1 MADFPVPKSGDLHS
15 AGVPPVTLRA
25 ERRVAKFRVLLKDKP
40 SPVNGFSF
48 DMTAHTVQMLLTSKT
63 EPFAE
68 GIDALGGMYYGDPAL
83 YELPC
88 CMSTMGDFHS
98 SGTERYQM
106 CQTNSTVFSPFVF
119 ADPASEL
126 PIGILD
132 IDISGASGGY
142 TYKTD
147 QTFARTL
154 AASKISGIVSKPP
167 TPMTT
172 PRRKSGSMSSRRR
185 TTRETPKMRRRSS
198 TPFRVERLALLKLRS
213 HEKSPYIPFAFLC
226 LLSATS
232 CIEEKLDPCPP
243 QGGSVT
249 VALRVEK
256 FQARPSYRPSD
267 FEQEFGK
274 RIHSLDYLLYAGGQ
288 LVGQGRADDLHT
300 ASGGDYLFRIDT
312 LPFGTYRLAFVANVT
327 PRMMTGTMDAP
338 EARYIVYQGEKNGDD
353 HFRADVP
360 FEVTCPCR
368 NEFEAVLQRVHGI
381 TRFRFEN
388 IPARIASVEV
398 VLDNVGQRMPLCGE
412 PDLACEVSKRIPA
425 AQLRT
430 RPAGSFTLGTFCT
443 LPGVRTSWR
452 LRLYGEDDA
461 PLYDRVVTDT
471 LRIECN
477 QLIDLTA
484 RFEEGDFRGEIEFSV
499 DVDTTWDGANEGGGE
514 IIR

>member
-1 MADFPVPKSGDLHS
+1 MK
-15 AGVPPVTLRA
+15 
-25 ERRVAKFRVLLKDKP
+25 
-40 SPVNGFSF
+40 
-48 DMTAHTVQMLLTSKT
+48 
-63 EPFAE
+63 
-68 GIDALGGMYYGDPAL
+68 
-83 YELPC
+83 
-88 CMSTMGDFHS
+88 
-98 SGTERYQM
+98 
-106 CQTNSTVFSPFVF
+106 
-119 ADPASEL
+119 
-126 PIGILD
+126 
-132 IDISGASGGY
+132 
-142 TYKTD
+142 
-147 QTFARTL
+147 
-154 AASKISGIVSKPP
+154 
-167 TPMTT
+167 
-172 PRRKSGSMSSRRR
+172 
-185 TTRETPKMRRRSS
+185 
-198 TPFRVERLALLKLRS
+198 
-213 HEKSPYIPFAFLC
+213 KSPYIPFAFLC
-226 LLSATS
+226 LLSAMS

-256 FQARPSYRPSD
+256 FQARPPYRPSD

-274 RIHSLDYLLYAGGQ
+274 RIHSLDYLLYADGQ
-288 LVGQGRADDLHT
+288 LIGQGRADDLQT
-300 ASGGDYLFRIDT
+300 AVGRDYLFRM
-312 LPFGTYRLAFVANVT
+312 GTT
-327 PRMMTGTMDAP
+327 DAP

-412 PDLACEVSKRIPA
+412 PDLACEVSKCVPA

-430 RPAGSFTLGTFCT
+430 RAAGSFTLGTFCT

-477 QLIDLTA
+477 QLIELTA
-484 RFEEGDFRGEIEFSV
+484 RFKEGDFQEEIEFSV
-499 DVDTTWDGANEGGGE
+499 NVDTTWDGANEGGGE

>member
-1 MADFPVPKSGDLHS
+1 MK
-15 AGVPPVTLRA
+15 
-25 ERRVAKFRVLLKDKP
+25 
-40 SPVNGFSF
+40 
-48 DMTAHTVQMLLTSKT
+48 
-63 EPFAE
+63 
-68 GIDALGGMYYGDPAL
+68 
-83 YELPC
+83 
-88 CMSTMGDFHS
+88 
-98 SGTERYQM
+98 
-106 CQTNSTVFSPFVF
+106 
-119 ADPASEL
+119 
-126 PIGILD
+126 
-132 IDISGASGGY
+132 
-142 TYKTD
+142 
-147 QTFARTL
+147 
-154 AASKISGIVSKPP
+154 
-167 TPMTT
+167 
-172 PRRKSGSMSSRRR
+172 
-185 TTRETPKMRRRSS
+185 
-198 TPFRVERLALLKLRS
+198 
-213 HEKSPYIPFAFLC
+213 KSPYIPFAFLC

-338 EARYIVYQGEKNGDD
+338 EARYIVDQGEKNGDD

-381 TRFRFEN
+381 TRFRF
-388 IPARIASVEV
+388 
-398 VLDNVGQRMPLCGE
+398 
-412 PDLACEVSKRIPA
+412 EVSKRIPA

>member
-1 MADFPVPKSGDLHS
+1 MKKSL
-15 AGVPPVTLRA
+15 
-25 ERRVAKFRVLLKDKP
+25 
-40 SPVNGFSF
+40 
-48 DMTAHTVQMLLTSKT
+48 
-63 EPFAE
+63 
-68 GIDALGGMYYGDPAL
+68 
-83 YELPC
+83 
-88 CMSTMGDFHS
+88 
-98 SGTERYQM
+98 
-106 CQTNSTVFSPFVF
+106 
-119 ADPASEL
+119 
-126 PIGILD
+126 
-132 IDISGASGGY
+132 
-142 TYKTD
+142 
-147 QTFARTL
+147 
-154 AASKISGIVSKPP
+154 
-167 TPMTT
+167 
-172 PRRKSGSMSSRRR
+172 
-185 TTRETPKMRRRSS
+185 
-198 TPFRVERLALLKLRS
+198 
-213 HEKSPYIPFAFLC
+213 YIPFAFLC
-226 LLSATS
+226 LLSAMS

-243 QGGSVT
+243 QGGEVT

-256 FQARPSYRPSD
+256 FQARPPYRPSD

-300 ASGGDYLFRIDT
+300 ASGGDYLFRMGT
-312 LPFGTYRLAFVANVT
+312 LPFGTYRLAFVANAAA
-327 PRMMTGTMDAP
+327 RMMTGTTDAP

-412 PDLACEVSKRIPA
+412 PDQGCEVSKRVTA
-425 AQLRT
+425 AQLRA
-430 RPAGSFTLGTFCT
+430 RAAGSFTLGTFCT
-443 LPGVRTSWR
+443 LPGERTSWR

-499 DVDTTWDGANEGGGE
+499 NVDTTWDGANEGGGE

>member
-1 MADFPVPKSGDLHS
+1 MK
-15 AGVPPVTLRA
+15 
-25 ERRVAKFRVLLKDKP
+25 
-40 SPVNGFSF
+40 
-48 DMTAHTVQMLLTSKT
+48 
-63 EPFAE
+63 
-68 GIDALGGMYYGDPAL
+68 
-83 YELPC
+83 
-88 CMSTMGDFHS
+88 
-98 SGTERYQM
+98 
-106 CQTNSTVFSPFVF
+106 
-119 ADPASEL
+119 
-126 PIGILD
+126 
-132 IDISGASGGY
+132 
-142 TYKTD
+142 
-147 QTFARTL
+147 
-154 AASKISGIVSKPP
+154 
-167 TPMTT
+167 
-172 PRRKSGSMSSRRR
+172 
-185 TTRETPKMRRRSS
+185 
-198 TPFRVERLALLKLRS
+198 
-213 HEKSPYIPFAFLC
+213 KSPYIPFAFLC

-452 LRLYGEDDA
+452 LRLYG
-461 PLYDRVVTDT
+461 
-471 LRIECN
+471 
-477 QLIDLTA
+477 
-484 RFEEGDFRGEIEFSV
+484 
-499 DVDTTWDGANEGGGE
+499 GGGAPPFAADRMQPVDRPYGTFRRGRFPGRNRVLGRRRHDMGRSQRRRGRNHTMTRSMFPARPSRAAGALCLPWKRHGRTPADGRE
-514 IIR
+514 RNSGARRSCGGFYFNRQPFSSSILPGTSASFIRRIRATSCMESISSPIVRR

>member
-1 MADFPVPKSGDLHS
+1 
-15 AGVPPVTLRA
+15 
-25 ERRVAKFRVLLKDKP
+25 
-40 SPVNGFSF
+40 
-48 DMTAHTVQMLLTSKT
+48 
-63 EPFAE
+63 
-68 GIDALGGMYYGDPAL
+68 
-83 YELPC
+83 
-88 CMSTMGDFHS
+88 
-98 SGTERYQM
+98 
-106 CQTNSTVFSPFVF
+106 
-119 ADPASEL
+119 
-126 PIGILD
+126 
-132 IDISGASGGY
+132 
-142 TYKTD
+142 
-147 QTFARTL
+147 
-154 AASKISGIVSKPP
+154 
-167 TPMTT
+167 
-172 PRRKSGSMSSRRR
+172 
-185 TTRETPKMRRRSS
+185 
-198 TPFRVERLALLKLRS
+198 
-213 HEKSPYIPFAFLC
+213 
-226 LLSATS
+226 
-232 CIEEKLDPCPP
+232 
-243 QGGSVT
+243 
-249 VALRVEK
+249 
-256 FQARPSYRPSD
+256 
-267 FEQEFGK
+267 
-274 RIHSLDYLLYAGGQ
+274 
-288 LVGQGRADDLHT
+288 
-300 ASGGDYLFRIDT
+300 
-312 LPFGTYRLAFVANVT
+312 
-327 PRMMTGTMDAP
+327 MMTGTMDAP

-412 PDLACEVSKRIPA
+412 PDLACEVSKCVPA

-430 RPAGSFTLGTFCT
+430 RAAGSFTLGTFCT

>member
-1 MADFPVPKSGDLHS
+1 MK
-15 AGVPPVTLRA
+15 
-25 ERRVAKFRVLLKDKP
+25 
-40 SPVNGFSF
+40 
-48 DMTAHTVQMLLTSKT
+48 
-63 EPFAE
+63 
-68 GIDALGGMYYGDPAL
+68 
-83 YELPC
+83 
-88 CMSTMGDFHS
+88 
-98 SGTERYQM
+98 
-106 CQTNSTVFSPFVF
+106 
-119 ADPASEL
+119 
-126 PIGILD
+126 
-132 IDISGASGGY
+132 
-142 TYKTD
+142 
-147 QTFARTL
+147 
-154 AASKISGIVSKPP
+154 
-167 TPMTT
+167 
-172 PRRKSGSMSSRRR
+172 
-185 TTRETPKMRRRSS
+185 
-198 TPFRVERLALLKLRS
+198 
-213 HEKSPYIPFAFLC
+213 KSPYIPFAFLC

-412 PDLACEVSKRIPA
+412 PDLACEVSKCVPA

-430 RPAGSFTLGTFCT
+430 RAAGSFTLGTFCT

-499 DVDTTWDGANEGGGE
+499 DVDTTWDGAYDDGEQVPSLPARPVRPGRCTYPGKGTAERPPTGANGMPGRSAPAADFISTGSRSAARSSRAHPLPSSAGSGRPTAWNRSPAPSCADRPPLRPSIRKGG
-514 IIR
+514 RTARTRPAV

>member
-1 MADFPVPKSGDLHS
+1 MK
-15 AGVPPVTLRA
+15 
-25 ERRVAKFRVLLKDKP
+25 
-40 SPVNGFSF
+40 
-48 DMTAHTVQMLLTSKT
+48 
-63 EPFAE
+63 
-68 GIDALGGMYYGDPAL
+68 
-83 YELPC
+83 
-88 CMSTMGDFHS
+88 
-98 SGTERYQM
+98 
-106 CQTNSTVFSPFVF
+106 
-119 ADPASEL
+119 
-126 PIGILD
+126 
-132 IDISGASGGY
+132 
-142 TYKTD
+142 
-147 QTFARTL
+147 
-154 AASKISGIVSKPP
+154 
-167 TPMTT
+167 
-172 PRRKSGSMSSRRR
+172 
-185 TTRETPKMRRRSS
+185 
-198 TPFRVERLALLKLRS
+198 
-213 HEKSPYIPFAFLC
+213 KSPYIPFAFLC

-514 IIR
+514 IIRSMFPARPSRAAGALCLPWKRHGRTPADGRERNSGARRSCGGFYFNRQPFSSSILPGTSASFIRRIRATSCMESISSPIVRR

>member
-1 MADFPVPKSGDLHS
+1 MK
-15 AGVPPVTLRA
+15 
-25 ERRVAKFRVLLKDKP
+25 
-40 SPVNGFSF
+40 
-48 DMTAHTVQMLLTSKT
+48 
-63 EPFAE
+63 
-68 GIDALGGMYYGDPAL
+68 
-83 YELPC
+83 
-88 CMSTMGDFHS
+88 
-98 SGTERYQM
+98 
-106 CQTNSTVFSPFVF
+106 
-119 ADPASEL
+119 
-126 PIGILD
+126 
-132 IDISGASGGY
+132 
-142 TYKTD
+142 
-147 QTFARTL
+147 
-154 AASKISGIVSKPP
+154 
-167 TPMTT
+167 
-172 PRRKSGSMSSRRR
+172 
-185 TTRETPKMRRRSS
+185 
-198 TPFRVERLALLKLRS
+198 
-213 HEKSPYIPFAFLC
+213 KSPYIPFAFLC

-430 RPAGSFTLGTFCT
+430 DRMQPVDRPYGTFRRGRFPGRNRVLGRRRHDMGRSQRRRGRNHTMTRSMFPARPSRAAGALCLPWKRHGRT
-443 LPGVRTSWR
+443 PADGRERNSGARRSCGGFYFNRQPFSSSILPGTSASFIRRIRATSCMESISSPIVRR
-452 LRLYGEDDA
+452 
-461 PLYDRVVTDT
+461 
-471 LRIECN
+471 
-477 QLIDLTA
+477 
-484 RFEEGDFRGEIEFSV
+484 
-499 DVDTTWDGANEGGGE
+499 
-514 IIR
+514 

>member
-1 MADFPVPKSGDLHS
+1 MK
-15 AGVPPVTLRA
+15 
-25 ERRVAKFRVLLKDKP
+25 
-40 SPVNGFSF
+40 
-48 DMTAHTVQMLLTSKT
+48 
-63 EPFAE
+63 
-68 GIDALGGMYYGDPAL
+68 
-83 YELPC
+83 
-88 CMSTMGDFHS
+88 
-98 SGTERYQM
+98 
-106 CQTNSTVFSPFVF
+106 
-119 ADPASEL
+119 
-126 PIGILD
+126 
-132 IDISGASGGY
+132 
-142 TYKTD
+142 
-147 QTFARTL
+147 
-154 AASKISGIVSKPP
+154 
-167 TPMTT
+167 
-172 PRRKSGSMSSRRR
+172 
-185 TTRETPKMRRRSS
+185 
-198 TPFRVERLALLKLRS
+198 
-213 HEKSPYIPFAFLC
+213 KSPYIPFAFLC

-274 RIHSLDYLLYAGGQ
+274 RI
-288 LVGQGRADDLHT
+288 
-300 ASGGDYLFRIDT
+300 GGDYLFRIDT
-312 LPFGTYRLAFVANVT
+312 LPFGTYRLAFVANAAA
-327 PRMMTGTMDAP
+327 RMMTGTTDAP

-388 IPARIASVEV
+388 IPAQIASVEV

-412 PDLACEVSKRIPA
+412 PDQGCEVSKRVTA
-425 AQLRT
+425 AQLRA
-430 RPAGSFTLGTFCT
+430 RAAGSFTLGTFCT
-443 LPGVRTSWR
+443 LPGERTSWR

>member
-1 MADFPVPKSGDLHS
+1 MK
-15 AGVPPVTLRA
+15 
-25 ERRVAKFRVLLKDKP
+25 
-40 SPVNGFSF
+40 
-48 DMTAHTVQMLLTSKT
+48 
-63 EPFAE
+63 
-68 GIDALGGMYYGDPAL
+68 
-83 YELPC
+83 
-88 CMSTMGDFHS
+88 
-98 SGTERYQM
+98 
-106 CQTNSTVFSPFVF
+106 
-119 ADPASEL
+119 
-126 PIGILD
+126 
-132 IDISGASGGY
+132 
-142 TYKTD
+142 
-147 QTFARTL
+147 
-154 AASKISGIVSKPP
+154 
-167 TPMTT
+167 
-172 PRRKSGSMSSRRR
+172 
-185 TTRETPKMRRRSS
+185 
-198 TPFRVERLALLKLRS
+198 
-213 HEKSPYIPFAFLC
+213 KSPYIPFAFLC

-499 DVDTTWDGANEGGGE
+499 DVDTTWDGANEGGGLSL
-514 IIR
+514 IHI

>member
-1 MADFPVPKSGDLHS
+1 MK
-15 AGVPPVTLRA
+15 
-25 ERRVAKFRVLLKDKP
+25 
-40 SPVNGFSF
+40 
-48 DMTAHTVQMLLTSKT
+48 
-63 EPFAE
+63 
-68 GIDALGGMYYGDPAL
+68 
-83 YELPC
+83 
-88 CMSTMGDFHS
+88 
-98 SGTERYQM
+98 
-106 CQTNSTVFSPFVF
+106 
-119 ADPASEL
+119 
-126 PIGILD
+126 
-132 IDISGASGGY
+132 
-142 TYKTD
+142 
-147 QTFARTL
+147 
-154 AASKISGIVSKPP
+154 
-167 TPMTT
+167 
-172 PRRKSGSMSSRRR
+172 
-185 TTRETPKMRRRSS
+185 
-198 TPFRVERLALLKLRS
+198 
-213 HEKSPYIPFAFLC
+213 KSPYIPFAFLC

-398 VLDNVGQRMPLCGE
+398 VLDN
-412 PDLACEVSKRIPA
+412 A
-425 AQLRT
+425 ALRGT
-430 RPAGSFTLGTFCT
+430 R
-443 LPGVRTSWR
+443 PGVRGFQTHPRSAA
-452 LRLYGEDDA
+452 EDT
-461 PLYDRVVTDT
+461 PRRVVHARHVLHAAGRKDIVAAQT
-471 LRIECN
+471 LRRGRR
-477 QLIDLTA
+477 TA
-484 RFEEGDFRGEIEFSV
+484 LRPGSHRHPADRMQPVDRPYGTFRRGRFPGRNRVLGRRRHDMGRSQRRRGRNHTMTRSMFPARPSRAAGALCLPWKRHGRTPADGRERNSGARRSCGGFYFNRQPFSSSILPG
-499 DVDTTWDGANEGGGE
+499 TSASF
-514 IIR
+514 IRRIRATSCMESISSPIVRR

>member
-1 MADFPVPKSGDLHS
+1 MK
-15 AGVPPVTLRA
+15 
-25 ERRVAKFRVLLKDKP
+25 
-40 SPVNGFSF
+40 
-48 DMTAHTVQMLLTSKT
+48 
-63 EPFAE
+63 
-68 GIDALGGMYYGDPAL
+68 
-83 YELPC
+83 
-88 CMSTMGDFHS
+88 
-98 SGTERYQM
+98 
-106 CQTNSTVFSPFVF
+106 
-119 ADPASEL
+119 
-126 PIGILD
+126 
-132 IDISGASGGY
+132 
-142 TYKTD
+142 
-147 QTFARTL
+147 
-154 AASKISGIVSKPP
+154 
-167 TPMTT
+167 
-172 PRRKSGSMSSRRR
+172 
-185 TTRETPKMRRRSS
+185 
-198 TPFRVERLALLKLRS
+198 
-213 HEKSPYIPFAFLC
+213 KSPYIPFAFLC

-412 PDLACEVSKRIPA
+412 PDLACEVSKPRSAAEDTPRRVVHARHVLHAAGRKDIVA
-425 AQLRT
+425 AQTLRRGRRT
-430 RPAGSFTLGTFCT
+430 ALRPGSHRHPADRMQPVDRPYGTFRRGRFPGRNRVLGRRRHDMGRSQRRRGRNHTMTRSMFPARPSRAAGALCLPWKRHGRT
-443 LPGVRTSWR
+443 PADGRERNSGARRSCGGFYFNRQPFSSSILPGTSASFIRRIRATSCMESISSPIVRR
-452 LRLYGEDDA
+452 
-461 PLYDRVVTDT
+461 
-471 LRIECN
+471 
-477 QLIDLTA
+477 
-484 RFEEGDFRGEIEFSV
+484 
-499 DVDTTWDGANEGGGE
+499 
-514 IIR
+514 

>member
-1 MADFPVPKSGDLHS
+1 MK
-15 AGVPPVTLRA
+15 
-25 ERRVAKFRVLLKDKP
+25 
-40 SPVNGFSF
+40 
-48 DMTAHTVQMLLTSKT
+48 
-63 EPFAE
+63 
-68 GIDALGGMYYGDPAL
+68 
-83 YELPC
+83 
-88 CMSTMGDFHS
+88 
-98 SGTERYQM
+98 
-106 CQTNSTVFSPFVF
+106 
-119 ADPASEL
+119 
-126 PIGILD
+126 
-132 IDISGASGGY
+132 
-142 TYKTD
+142 
-147 QTFARTL
+147 
-154 AASKISGIVSKPP
+154 
-167 TPMTT
+167 
-172 PRRKSGSMSSRRR
+172 
-185 TTRETPKMRRRSS
+185 
-198 TPFRVERLALLKLRS
+198 
-213 HEKSPYIPFAFLC
+213 KSPYIPFAFLC

-388 IPARIASVEV
+388 IPARIASVEE

>member
-1 MADFPVPKSGDLHS
+1 MK
-15 AGVPPVTLRA
+15 
-25 ERRVAKFRVLLKDKP
+25 
-40 SPVNGFSF
+40 
-48 DMTAHTVQMLLTSKT
+48 
-63 EPFAE
+63 
-68 GIDALGGMYYGDPAL
+68 
-83 YELPC
+83 
-88 CMSTMGDFHS
+88 
-98 SGTERYQM
+98 
-106 CQTNSTVFSPFVF
+106 
-119 ADPASEL
+119 
-126 PIGILD
+126 
-132 IDISGASGGY
+132 
-142 TYKTD
+142 
-147 QTFARTL
+147 
-154 AASKISGIVSKPP
+154 
-167 TPMTT
+167 
-172 PRRKSGSMSSRRR
+172 
-185 TTRETPKMRRRSS
+185 
-198 TPFRVERLALLKLRS
+198 
-213 HEKSPYIPFAFLC
+213 KSPYIPFAFLC

-256 FQARPSYRPSD
+256 FQARPPYRPSD

-514 IIR
+514 IIRLHAACSLPAHPVRPGRCAYPGKDTAERPPTAANGIPGRDAPAADFISTGSRSAARSFRAHPLPSSAGSGRPVAWNRSPAPSCADRPPLRPSIRKGGRSARTRPAV